1 MGAFLLLF
9 FLSLPL
15 RYTLLDT
22 SWELLRPLSW
32 NLGCN
37 IQIFSAKKKNNAER
51 LKKKASSFSIE
62 RRLINLICIDQCG
75 CARQSTVR
83 DDSAR
88 KIFPAQR
95 SLIWIP
101 IKEKMISPL
110 FVIGFKK
117 KNRNR
122 LDTGWVIR
130 SGRQFVNER
139 VCVRVCVSLAMTRRG
154 NKSLIKRG
162 GQEGELN
169 NHIN

>member
-110 FVIGFKK
+110 VVIGFKK
-117 KNRNR
+117 KIGT
-122 LDTGWVIR
+122 DWIQVGS
-130 SGRQFVNER
+130 SGRAVSLWTNGCAF
-139 VCVRVCVSLAMTRRG
+139 VCVFL
-154 NKSLIKRG
+154 
-162 GQEGELN
+162 
-169 NHIN
+169 